1 MKIEKYLSKKKE
13 QQARH
18 ELGLLWDWLGE
29 KFKFY
34 LVEWNADCSQIKNG
48 GLGVRKEGKFKQ
60 ALPGK

>member
-1 MKIEKYLSKKKE
+1 
-13 QQARH
+13 
-18 ELGLLWDWLGE
+18 LWDWLGE